1 MLAAVAQMEPKLGE
15 IGRNLDAIV
24 ARLEEASEQG
34 VTLVVWERGAAMG
47 QRLVVDPRW
56 RVLYTD
62 EKVVLACRRGL
73 PVGGTVGTC

>member
-1 MLAAVAQMEPKLGE
+1 
-15 IGRNLDAIV
+15 
-24 ARLEEASEQG
+24 
-34 VTLVVWERGAAMG
+34 MG